1 MEEEMEA
8 RVRDTERE
16 MEEMKRTWEEKLKQ
30 AQVSY
35 VIKKYFILL
44 WICKVNDTDKLI
56 SSLEGQWIRLIYMCR
71 IFLE

>member
-1 MEEEMEA
+1 MRKEMEEEMEA

-35 VIKKYFILL
+35 ANVLE
-44 WICKVNDTDKLI
+44 VPHLI
-56 SSLEGQWIRLIYMCR
+56 ID
-71 IFLE
+71 